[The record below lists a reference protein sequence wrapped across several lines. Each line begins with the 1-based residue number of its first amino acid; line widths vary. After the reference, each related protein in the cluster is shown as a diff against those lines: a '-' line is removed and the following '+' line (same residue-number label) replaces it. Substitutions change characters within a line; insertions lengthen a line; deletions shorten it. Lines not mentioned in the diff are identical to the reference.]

1 MAKKKES
8 TLINMLVALLVIA
21 AVSGGVLGLVY
32 GVTKDAIAQ
41 VDQKKNEAA
50 IQAVLPLENVT
61 YKADTMKFNYEG
73 VDLTFP
79 CNLAYDANGNFQG
92 AAVKTSEGG
101 FGGKIDM
108 MVGFLADGTIKGTSV
123 LSHAETPGLGAN
135 MTGKF
140 KDQFVDKNPNNF
152 KLIVKKDGGDVDAI
166 TAATITSRAFS
177 KAVNK
182 AYQAFMANKA
192 LQTFTKGL
200 IKENPILVLLLGCCP
215 TLATTTSAI
224 NGMSMGLATTFV
236 LVLSNIFISLLKGFI
251 PDKVRIPCFIVVI
264 ASFVTVVQLVMQAYV
279 PDIYETL
286 GLFIPLIV
294 VNCIVLGRAEAF
306 ASKNPVFPS
315 LLDGLGMGLGFT
327 LALTLLGCLREFLG
341 SGSIFGLTI
350 LPETANILV
359 FILPPGAFICLGF
372 VIAIVNKLK
381 KENH

>member
-32 GVTKDAIAQ
+32 GVTKDAIAE

-61 YKADTMKFNYEG
+61 YKADTLKYNYEG
-73 VDLTFP
+73 ADLTFP

-140 KDQFVDKNPNNF
+140 KDQFVDKNPNTF

-192 LQTFTKGL
+192 QFMNNAPANEVAPVMEAASAE
-200 IKENPILVLLLGCCP
+200 ENNETEG
-215 TLATTTSAI
+215 
-224 NGMSMGLATTFV
+224 GQ
-236 LVLSNIFISLLKGFI
+236 SN
-251 PDKVRIPCFIVVI
+251 
-264 ASFVTVVQLVMQAYV
+264 
-279 PDIYETL
+279 E
-286 GLFIPLIV
+286 
-294 VNCIVLGRAEAF
+294 
-306 ASKNPVFPS
+306 
-315 LLDGLGMGLGFT
+315 
-327 LALTLLGCLREFLG
+327 
-341 SGSIFGLTI
+341 
-350 LPETANILV
+350 
-359 FILPPGAFICLGF
+359 
-372 VIAIVNKLK
+372 
-381 KENH
+381 

>member
-32 GVTKDAIAQ
+32 GVTKDAIAE

-50 IQAVLPLENVT
+50 IQAVLPLEGEIT

-140 KDQFVDKNPNNF
+140 KDQFVDKNPASY
-152 KLIVKKDGGDVDAI
+152 KLTVTKDGGDVDAI

-192 LQTFTKGL
+192 QFMNNTPA
-200 IKENPILVLLLGCCP
+200 KEAAPAVEAAPVEENNETEG
-215 TLATTTSAI
+215 
-224 NGMSMGLATTFV
+224 GQ
-236 LVLSNIFISLLKGFI
+236 SN
-251 PDKVRIPCFIVVI
+251 
-264 ASFVTVVQLVMQAYV
+264 
-279 PDIYETL
+279 E
-286 GLFIPLIV
+286 
-294 VNCIVLGRAEAF
+294 
-306 ASKNPVFPS
+306 
-315 LLDGLGMGLGFT
+315 
-327 LALTLLGCLREFLG
+327 
-341 SGSIFGLTI
+341 
-350 LPETANILV
+350 
-359 FILPPGAFICLGF
+359 
-372 VIAIVNKLK
+372 
-381 KENH
+381 

>member
-32 GVTKDAIAQ
+32 GVTKDAIAE

-92 AAVKTSEGG
+92 AAVKTNEGG

-140 KDQFVDKNPNNF
+140 KDQFVDKNPASY
-152 KLIVKKDGGDVDAI
+152 KLTVTKDGGDVDAI

-192 LQTFTKGL
+192 QFMNNTPA
-200 IKENPILVLLLGCCP
+200 KEAAPAVEAAPAEENNETEG
-215 TLATTTSAI
+215 
-224 NGMSMGLATTFV
+224 GQ
-236 LVLSNIFISLLKGFI
+236 SN
-251 PDKVRIPCFIVVI
+251 
-264 ASFVTVVQLVMQAYV
+264 
-279 PDIYETL
+279 E
-286 GLFIPLIV
+286 
-294 VNCIVLGRAEAF
+294 
-306 ASKNPVFPS
+306 
-315 LLDGLGMGLGFT
+315 
-327 LALTLLGCLREFLG
+327 
-341 SGSIFGLTI
+341 
-350 LPETANILV
+350 
-359 FILPPGAFICLGF
+359 
-372 VIAIVNKLK
+372 
-381 KENH
+381 

>member
-1 MAKKKES
+1 
-8 TLINMLVALLVIA
+8 MLVALLVIA

-32 GVTKDAIAQ
+32 GVTKDAIAE

-61 YKADTMKFNYEG
+61 YKADTLKYNYEG
-73 VDLTFP
+73 VDMTFP

-177 KAVNK
+177 KAVDK

-192 LQTFTKGL
+192 QFMNNAPA
-200 IKENPILVLLLGCCP
+200 KEAAPVMEEAPAEENNETEG
-215 TLATTTSAI
+215 
-224 NGMSMGLATTFV
+224 GQ
-236 LVLSNIFISLLKGFI
+236 SN
-251 PDKVRIPCFIVVI
+251 
-264 ASFVTVVQLVMQAYV
+264 
-279 PDIYETL
+279 E
-286 GLFIPLIV
+286 
-294 VNCIVLGRAEAF
+294 
-306 ASKNPVFPS
+306 
-315 LLDGLGMGLGFT
+315 
-327 LALTLLGCLREFLG
+327 
-341 SGSIFGLTI
+341 
-350 LPETANILV
+350 
-359 FILPPGAFICLGF
+359 
-372 VIAIVNKLK
+372 
-381 KENH
+381 